1 MKKSISTRLS
11 ILQKSFELIYT
22 HGYQATSIDSIIAS
36 TNVTKGAFFY
46 HFKNKDEMGLAV
58 INEIMYP
65 MMYDDLVKPL
75 VASVNPVDDIYNM
88 MHYLLLENPF
98 LNMKDGCPAGN
109 LTQEMSPL
117 NDDFKQ
123 ALAKLSEAYK
133 NAMKIAIENGQKN
146 GNVKDDIQSE
156 EVALF
161 VLSGYWGIR
170 TYGKIA
176 SDIKCYDIY
185 LQGLKDYLNGFLK
198 K

>member
-1 MKKSISTRLS
+1 METRLS
-11 ILQKSFELIYT
+11 ILQKSFELIYA
-22 HGYQATSIDSIIAS
+22 HGYQATSIDTIIAK

-65 MMYDDLVKPL
+65 QMHDDLVKPL
-75 VASVNPVDDIYNM
+75 LKSNDPVKDIYAM
-88 MHYLLLENPF
+88 MQYLLLENPF

-123 ALAKLSEAYK
+123 ALSKVSEDYK
-133 NAMKIAIENGQKN
+133 NAMKIALENGQKK
-146 GNVKDDIQSE
+146 GIIKDHIQSDQ
-156 EVALF
+156 VALF

-176 SDIKCYDIY
+176 SDSNCYNIY
-185 LQGLKDYLNGFLK
+185 LGELKIYLNNLVK
-198 K
+198 E